1 MNGFFLFIEG
11 WKAGRDEAE
20 ARARKMANDLARGE
34 SLGSLPAYTQMVT
47 AGALDVADAIGKLEP
62 PISVPALVFLYVDPP
77 KLTSPFRVVVTKAEE
92 VVDHPFLGSWSQ
104 VTTPEGVAMAPKMIG
119 QHRYAV
125 GDLVVFV
132 PKGSLVHGKVLCREG
147 YFQLAPGQIDRR
159 HVTAYNI
166 LLPTFTN
173 DSSGIV
179 SVLLYG
185 GKTFPVQEGDDVA
198 SLLLI
203 EEAPHAT

>member
-1 MNGFFLFIEG
+1 MKQFNFIEG
-11 WKAGRDEAE
+11 WKEGRDA
-20 ARARKMANDLARGE
+20 AAASIRQMHADLTAA
-34 SLGSLPAYTQMVT
+34 LPQPISDHMLVALAMI
-47 AGALDVADAIGKLEP
+47 LDVADKVAVIKP
-62 PISVPALVFLYVDPP
+62 PISMPATVFLYVDPP
-77 KLTSPFRVVVTKAEE
+77 KQASPFRVVVTKAEE
-92 VVDHPFLGSWSQ
+92 VVDDPFLGPWSR
-104 VTTPEGVAMAPKMIG
+104 VTTPEGIAMAPKMIG

-132 PKGSLVHGKVLCREG
+132 PKGSLVRGKVLRREG
-147 YFQLAPGQIDRR
+147 YFQLAPGQTDRR

-166 LLPTFTN
+166 LLPTFVN

-198 SLLLI
+198 KLLLI